1 MSTRLERRLDW
12 LPGDCDASSIR
23 PWLRGHP
30 AWHYLASLATVERRV
45 RYAVNGDVHIA
56 YTTVGDGPLD
66 LVYAPGIWSNLDVM
80 WEDRRW
86 ARFLDRLA
94 SFSRLIVFDMRG
106 IGLSDRGAEPPYL
119 ESQMDDLRAVLDAAG
134 SERAVVFGGAR
145 GAAMSMLFAA
155 TYPGRT
161 DALVLYAAAAKT
173 VRDDE
178 YPYGKSPTEQ
188 RHFVERFTAEM
199 GTGAN
204 LDLQGP
210 SALDDPAFVRWWA
223 RFERLVATPGA
234 YRELADIL
242 SGLDVRAV
250 LPSIQAPT
258 LILQRIGDRIVP
270 ADQARYLADSIP
282 TARLVELPG
291 DDHIPFLGDA
301 DAVIDEIEEFVTGT
315 RRVPEIDRVLNSVLF
330 TDIVDSTRRQASMGD
345 EAWRRLI
352 ESHHELVRDCLAR
365 WRGVEN
371 DTAGD
376 GFYATFDGPAR
387 AVRCALEIVDRVR
400 GLGIEVRAG
409 VHTGECTIID
419 GKCGGIAVT
428 TGARIS
434 GLAEPS
440 QVLVSRTVRDL
451 VAGSGLK
458 FEDLGEKELKGI
470 PQPWQLF
477 VAQS

>member
-1 MSTRLERRLDW
+1 
-12 LPGDCDASSIR
+12 
-23 PWLRGHP
+23 
-30 AWHYLASLATVERRV
+30 VQ
-45 RYAVNGDVHIA
+45 YAVNGDVHIA
-56 YTTVGDGPLD
+56 YTVLGDGPLD

-86 ARFLDRLA
+86 ARFLNRLA

-106 IGLSDRGAEPPYL
+106 VGLSDRGAQPPYL
-119 ESQMDDLRAVLDAAG
+119 ESQMDDLRAVLDAVG
-134 SERAVVFGGAR
+134 SRSATVFGGAR

-155 TYPGRT
+155 TYPDRT
-161 DALVLYAAAAKT
+161 DALVLYAASAKT
-173 VRDDE
+173 LRDDG
-178 YPYGKSPTEQ
+178 YPYGKSDADQ

-210 SALDDPAFVRWWA
+210 SGLDDPSFVKWWA

-234 YRELADIL
+234 YRELANIL

-258 LILQRIGDRIVP
+258 LILQRSGDRIVP
-270 ADQARYLADSIP
+270 ADQAHYLADAIP
-282 TARLVELPG
+282 NARLVELPG

-301 DAVIDEIEEFVTGT
+301 DDLIDEIEEFATGA
-315 RRVPEIDRVLNSVLF
+315 RRLPETDRVLSSVLF
-330 TDIVDSTRRQASMGD
+330 TDVVDSTQVQAAIGD
-345 EAWRRLI
+345 EAWRKLI
-352 ESHHELVRDCLAR
+352 EAHHDLVRDCLIR

-387 AVRCALEIVDRVR
+387 AVRCALEIVERVR
-400 GLGIEVRAG
+400 TLGIEVRAG

-428 TGARIS
+428 TGARIC
-434 GLAEPS
+434 GLAGPS
-440 QVLVSRTVRDL
+440 EVLVSRTVRDL
-451 VAGSGLK
+451 VTGSGLR
-458 FEDLGEKELKGI
+458 FADRGEETLKGI
-470 PQPWQLF
+470 PQTWQIF
-477 VAQS
+477 AASIQDGPRSAAGGP